1 MSSRRFRNLF
11 LLAAAAALAYWFYKD
26 RPTLSGIVDSIT
38 NPLLGSRAAVK
49 TEERKRVTGDA
60 TVAITEQVDL
70 PVGSLRE
77 GMTSREVK
85 ELLGSPDSIEREPG
99 GNASRVRWTFARA
112 GRVLVLQDDRVVS
125 IAIR

>member
-11 LLAAAAALAYWFYKD
+11 LLAAAAALAYWIYKD

-38 NPLLGSRAAVK
+38 DPLLGSRAAVK

-60 TVAITEQVDL
+60 VVAISDQVEL
-70 PVGSLRE
+70 PVGSVRE

-85 ELLGSPDSIEREPG
+85 ELLGQPDSIEPEPG
-99 GNASRVRWTFARA
+99 GNRSRVRWTYGRAR
-112 GRVLVLQDDRVVS
+112 RVLVLEDDRVVS